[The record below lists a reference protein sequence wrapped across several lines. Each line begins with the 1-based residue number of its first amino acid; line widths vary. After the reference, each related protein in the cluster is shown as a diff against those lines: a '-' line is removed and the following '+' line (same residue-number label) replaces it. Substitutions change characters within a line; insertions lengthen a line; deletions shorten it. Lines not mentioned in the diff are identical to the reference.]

1 MKTRSISAIGVVL
14 VGIVPA
20 LFGGPVWALTFAL
33 ICMIAFVEF
42 HGLASH
48 FSPRIPKVGILL
60 IPCFAGVAWTNH
72 QERVAMGLVALSVFL
87 PIIGTV
93 RRKNL
98 AGSVTDWAL
107 GATGTLYLGVA
118 AFCATQLRLMD
129 GTVSRTWLT
138 NLDSS
143 LSIAWQNAP
152 RGLAWLIAVIL
163 CTWLADTFAYLA
175 GSKVGRHKL
184 SPVVSP
190 NKSKEGFLAGLL
202 AAAATGV
209 VTFWALGLTTHW
221 GCLWGLLFGAIIAW
235 VALYG
240 DLAES
245 VLKRDAGVKDSSD
258 LIPGHGGM
266 LDRIDALIFTFTA
279 GWFLAL
285 AFDCWLL

>member
-20 LFGGPVWALTFAL
+20 LFGGPVWAITWAL

-42 HGLASH
+42 HGLASN

-60 IPCFAGVAWTNH
+60 IPCFAAVAWTNH
-72 QERVAMGLVALSVFL
+72 QERLAMGLVALSVFL
-87 PIIGTV
+87 PIISTV

-107 GATGTLYLGVA
+107 GAAGTLYFGVA
-118 AFCATQLRLMD
+118 VFSASQLRLMD
-129 GTVSRTWLT
+129 GTVSRKWLT
-138 NLDSS
+138 DLDASF
-143 LSIAWQNAP
+143 SIAWHDAP
-152 RGLAWLIAVIL
+152 RGLAWLLVVIL
-163 CTWLADTFAYLA
+163 CTWMADTFAYLV
-175 GSKVGRHKL
+175 GSKVGKHKL
-184 SPVVSP
+184 APVVSP
-190 NKSKEGFLAGLL
+190 NKSREGFGGGFV
-202 AAAATGV
+202 AAAVTGGI
-209 VTFWALGLTTHW
+209 TFWLFGLTSHW
-221 GCLWGLLFGAIIAW
+221 GWLWGLLFGAIIAW

-266 LDRIDALIFTFTA
+266 LDRIDALLFTFTA

-285 AFDCWLL
+285 AFDCWIL